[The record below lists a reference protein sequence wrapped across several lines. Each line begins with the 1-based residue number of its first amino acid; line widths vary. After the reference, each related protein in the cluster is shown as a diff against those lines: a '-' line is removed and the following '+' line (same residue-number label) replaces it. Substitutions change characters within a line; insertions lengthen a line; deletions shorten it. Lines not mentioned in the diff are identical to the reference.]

1 MLMQILCSIAPR
13 RYRVYRLLSR
23 LAADRYEIYRVEGGL
38 IYLNL
43 HESAAMV
50 QRAMSAYEPAKHALI
65 RRRLRPGMT
74 FIDVG
79 ANKGDFTLLAAHLAG
94 DSGRVISIE
103 PEPENHSILERSIA
117 LNDYS
122 NIRVLQVALSDRDG
136 TANLQIGSTSGSH
149 TLSPEFNGLRTVAVP
164 TRTLDGIVAE
174 QQLASVDMIKID
186 VQGFEL
192 AVLHGAQR
200 ALRENPRAIL
210 LLDLPKQDDKRRAI
224 ADYLAQFDFAYFA
237 NGDEHAPRH
246 DLPPAALE
254 VVALRMQ
261 YHSVIPQAL

>member
-1 MLMQILCSIAPR
+1 MLMQTLCSVAPR

-23 LAADRYEIYRVEGGL
+23 MAADRYEIYRVEGGL

-65 RRRLRPGMT
+65 RRHLRPGMT

-79 ANKGDFTLLAAHLAG
+79 ANKGDFTLLAARLAG
-94 DSGRVISIE
+94 NSGTVISIE
-103 PEPENHSILERSIA
+103 PAPENHSILQRSIE
-117 LNDYS
+117 LNDYT

-164 TRTLDGIVAE
+164 TRTLDGVVAE
-174 QQLASVDMIKID
+174 QQLGSVDMIKID
-186 VQGFEL
+186 VQGLEL
-192 AVLHGAQR
+192 AVLRGAAQTLR
-200 ALRENPRAIL
+200 ANPGIIL
-210 LLDLPKQDDKRRAI
+210 LLDLPKQSEKRRAI
-224 ADYLAQFDFAYFA
+224 GEYLAPFGFTYFPDC
-237 NGDEHAPRH
+237 DELAPTR
-246 DLPPAALE
+246 DLPATAFEVAAIRL
-254 VVALRMQ
+254 Q
-261 YHSVIPQAL
+261 S

>member
-1 MLMQILCSIAPR
+1 MLMQTLCSVAPR

-23 LAADRYEIYRVEGGL
+23 MAADRYEIYRVEGGL

-65 RRRLRPGMT
+65 RRHLRPGMT

-79 ANKGDFTLLAAHLAG
+79 ANKGDFTLLAARLAG
-94 DSGRVISIE
+94 NSGTVISIE
-103 PEPENHSILERSIA
+103 PAPENHSVLQRSIE
-117 LNDYS
+117 LNDYT

-164 TRTLDGIVAE
+164 TRTLDGVVAE
-174 QQLASVDMIKID
+174 QQLGSVDMIKID
-186 VQGFEL
+186 VQGLEL
-192 AVLHGAQR
+192 AVLRGASQTLR
-200 ALRENPRAIL
+200 ANPGIIL
-210 LLDLPKQDDKRRAI
+210 LLDLPKQSEKRRAI
-224 ADYLAQFDFAYFA
+224 GEYLAPSGFTYFPDC
-237 NGDEHAPRH
+237 DELAPTR
-246 DLPPAALE
+246 DLPATAFEVAAIRL
-254 VVALRMQ
+254 Q
-261 YHSVIPQAL
+261 S

>member
-1 MLMQILCSIAPR
+1 MLMQALCNVAPR

-65 RRRLRPGMT
+65 RRHLRPGMT

-79 ANKGDFTLLAAHLAG
+79 ANKGDFTLLAARSAG
-94 DSGRVISIE
+94 NSGTVISIE
-103 PEPENHSILERSIA
+103 PAPENHSILQRSIE
-117 LNDYS
+117 LNDYT
-122 NIRVLQVALSDRDG
+122 NIRVLQVALSERDG

-164 TRTLDGIVAE
+164 TRTLDGVVAE
-174 QQLASVDMIKID
+174 QQLGSVDMIKID
-186 VQGFEL
+186 VQGWEL
-192 AVLHGAQR
+192 AVLRGAEQTLR
-200 ALRENPRAIL
+200 ANPGIIL
-210 LLDLPKQDDKRRAI
+210 LLDLPKQSEKRRAI
-224 ADYLAQFDFAYFA
+224 GEYLAPFGFTYFA
-237 NGDEHAPRH
+237 DCDELAPTR
-246 DLPPAALE
+246 DLPATAFEVAAMRL
-254 VVALRMQ
+254 Q
-261 YHSVIPQAL
+261 S

>member
-1 MLMQILCSIAPR
+1 MLMQTLCSVAPR

-23 LAADRYEIYRVEGGL
+23 MAADRYEIYRVEGGL

-65 RRRLRPGMT
+65 RRHLRPGMT

-79 ANKGDFTLLAAHLAG
+79 ANKGDFTLLAARLAG
-94 DSGRVISIE
+94 NSGTVISIE
-103 PEPENHSILERSIA
+103 PAPENHSILQRSIE
-117 LNDYS
+117 LNDYT

-164 TRTLDGIVAE
+164 TRTLDGVVAE
-174 QQLASVDMIKID
+174 QQLGSVDMIKID
-186 VQGFEL
+186 VQGLEL
-192 AVLHGAQR
+192 AVLRGASQTLR
-200 ALRENPRAIL
+200 ANPGIIL
-210 LLDLPKQDDKRRAI
+210 LLDLPKQSEKRRAI
-224 ADYLAQFDFAYFA
+224 GEYLAPFGFTYFPDC
-237 NGDEHAPRH
+237 DELAPTR
-246 DLPPAALE
+246 DLPARAFEVAAIRL
-254 VVALRMQ
+254 Q
-261 YHSVIPQAL
+261 

>member
-1 MLMQILCSIAPR
+1 MLMQALCSVAPR

-65 RRRLRPGMT
+65 RRHLRPGMT

-79 ANKGDFTLLAAHLAG
+79 ANKGDFTLLAARLAG
-94 DSGRVISIE
+94 NSGTVISIE
-103 PEPENHSILERSIA
+103 PAPENHSILQRSIE
-117 LNDYS
+117 LNDYT

-149 TLSPEFNGLRTVAVP
+149 TLSPEFNGLRMVAVP
-164 TRTLDGIVAE
+164 TRTLDGVVAE
-174 QQLASVDMIKID
+174 QQLGSVNMIKID
-186 VQGFEL
+186 VQGLEL
-192 AVLHGAQR
+192 AVLRSASQTLR
-200 ALRENPRAIL
+200 ANPGIIL
-210 LLDLPKQDDKRRAI
+210 LLDLPKQSEKRRAI
-224 ADYLAQFDFAYFA
+224 GEYLAPFGFTYFPDC
-237 NGDEHAPRH
+237 DELAPTR
-246 DLPPAALE
+246 DLPATAFEVAAMR
-254 VVALRMQ
+254 LR
-261 YHSVIPQAL
+261 S